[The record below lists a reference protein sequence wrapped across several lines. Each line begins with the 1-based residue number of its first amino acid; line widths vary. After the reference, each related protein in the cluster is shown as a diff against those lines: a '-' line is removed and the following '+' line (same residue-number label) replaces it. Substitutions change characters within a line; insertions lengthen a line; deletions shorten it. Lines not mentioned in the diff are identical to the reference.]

1 MKPRL
6 IVFAA
11 IAGVASVLVFS
22 RSVQPPLTG
31 LMPRTSAAA
40 ALEERKQGWIV
51 ASGRVEPVTKELVL
65 GFETS
70 GVIETLHVAEGDRIE
85 KGQLLARL
93 RNEVELAQLDEARA
107 NALAAR
113 MELEKLTNGAR
124 PEEKGEAQARERRA
138 LKVFEQARQEAARRQ
153 RLRSQDAISRE
164 DMERAQRDMDVAKQ
178 EYDAA
183 WQQLKLVE
191 DMYRREDVAKAGHQL
206 AAAEAAV
213 RVAESTLRRMDLR
226 SPVAGT
232 VLRVHGEP
240 GEVFSLFAP
249 SPVIS
254 VGDIAALNVRT
265 EVDERDIGRVRVGQ
279 AAYVRADAYGKERFG
294 GKITRVVLSLTPKTL
309 RTGNPS
315 EPVDRSVLE
324 VLITLDAPG
333 PLVSGLR
340 VDAYID
346 ASALPL
352 PQ

>member
-1 MKPRL
+1 MRRRL
-6 IVFAA
+6 VVLAA
-11 IAGVASVLVFS
+11 IVGVASVFAFS

-31 LMPRTSAAA
+31 FMPRTSAAA
-40 ALEERKQGWIV
+40 ALEERRQGWIV
-51 ASGRVEPVTKELVL
+51 ASGMVEPVTKELVL

-70 GVIETLHVAEGDRIE
+70 GVIDTVLVAEGDRVE
-85 KGQLLARL
+85 RGQLLARL

-113 MELEKLTNGAR
+113 MELNKLTAGAR

-138 LKVFEQARQEAARRQ
+138 LKVLEQARQEAARRQ
-153 RLRSQDAISRE
+153 RLRLQGAISRE
-164 DMERAQRDMDVAKQ
+164 ESERMQRDMDVARQ
-178 EYDAA
+178 EYDEAS
-183 WQQLKLVE
+183 QQLKLVE
-191 DMYRREDVAKAGHQL
+191 DMFRREDVAKAGHQ
-206 AAAEAAV
+206 AEAAEAAV
-213 RVAESTLRRMDLR
+213 RVAEASLRRLELR
-226 SPVAGT
+226 SPVSGT

-249 SPVIS
+249 TPVIS
-254 VGDIAALNVRT
+254 VGDIAALNVRA
-265 EVDERDIGRVRVGQ
+265 EVDERDIGRIRVGQ
-279 AAYVRADAYGKERFG
+279 VAYVRADAYGRDRFG
-294 GKITRVVLSLTPKTL
+294 GRISRVELSLSPKRL

-324 VLITLDAPG
+324 VLISLDAPG

-346 ASALPL
+346 SSAVPL